1 MKIMKIKFII
11 PSWHYY
17 ADPLKHQPFWELYYA
32 TQLREQGFDVSISDM
47 RKTVQKDI
55 ISLANEIEE
64 SDFYFYWIFK
74 SGDAAEIYSIAKFL
88 KKKFPNSTHAAGGTH
103 VDMCQEESQN
113 YFDSFVVDD
122 FYKMNFKNIFHYK
135 NFNLKEFYQN
145 WKQEIS

>member
-88 KKKFPNSTHAAGGTH
+88 KKKFPNSTHAAGGTR
-103 VDMCQEESQN
+103 VGREEVGE
-113 YFDSFVVDD
+113 VVEGVESGEETE
-122 FYKMNFKNIFHYK
+122 KT
-135 NFNLKEFYQN
+135 NLYIGVVSDT
-145 WKQEIS
+145 WKK